1 VTFTDVERA
10 VNRLSTPLRLLRALV
25 AVFVLAACTGD
36 EPPRAEVNGQTYA
49 VGPVRGLRI
58 TEADLQYFG
67 SVGRTNAEAFFLNGE
82 VLTLDDV
89 DPETLLLVRAAPA
102 LRDDPDDP
110 WGPYVGLWGGGKDA
124 DLCSYAEASA
134 VAFCE

>member
-1 VTFTDVERA
+1 M
-10 VNRLSTPLRLLRALV
+10 NRLSTPLRLLRALV
-25 AVFVLAACTGD
+25 TVFVLAACTGD
-36 EPPRAEVNGQTYA
+36 EPVWAEVNGQTYA

-58 TEADLQYFG
+58 TEADLQHFG

-89 DPETLLLVRAAPA
+89 DPETLLLVRAVPA

-110 WGPYVGLWGGGKDA
+110 WGPYVGLWGGGEDA

-134 VAFCE
+134 VTFCE

>member
-1 VTFTDVERA
+1 MA
-10 VNRLSTPLRLLRALV
+10 SLV
-25 AVFVLAACTGD
+25 ATACSPTQPTPKPTASADPTVTAFAQPTAAVW
-36 EPPRAEVNGQTYA
+36 AEVNGRTYA
-49 VGPVRGLRI
+49 VGPVRGLRVL
-58 TEADLQYFG
+58 EARLQNFG

-89 DPETLLLVRAAPA
+89 DPETLLLVRAAPS

-110 WGPYVGLWGGGKDA
+110 WGDFVGLWGGGKDA
-124 DLCSYAEASA
+124 DLCNYAEPSA